1 MSSSSGVAP
10 ADYPPRR
17 LNSRTLMR
25 NRIAK
30 FFEFPAVSRVAWHVR
45 RVSSKF
51 DGGFLRPLFVFL
63 LFILVLTSALIWLFE
78 TDRTLK
84 DLGRAVYWT
93 STTVI
98 GRGDS
103 AMAEGPVGWVVGA
116 LLGLFGVAVVATM
129 TGLLVGFVID
139 FILKEGQ
146 GMGASGYTDHI
157 VVCGWNPTARDLI
170 DELTAEGTAKI
181 VLIHNS
187 DKNPA
192 EGLVYFVNGDTTSE
206 EDLRRAGIE
215 NARAAIICPADS
227 SNEADLH
234 SILTVL
240 AVESVAPNVRTVAEV
255 NNPIHV
261 PHFRRADVDELLV
274 TSKLTSRLLA
284 RSALY
289 PGLSELVT
297 DILGGA
303 GNDEDPQL
311 YRVQMPVEGVGKSII
326 ELGALMRA
334 EHHATVLA
342 VIRSGN
348 TVANPPHGFRM
359 EAGDDLVILA
369 FSLGYLTPVD
379 EVSDRTSE
387 VAADP
392 AKSPSSKLSPA

>member
-1 MSSSSGVAP
+1 
-10 ADYPPRR
+10 
-17 LNSRTLMR
+17 MR
-25 NRIAK
+25 NRISE
-30 FFEFPAVSRVAWHVR
+30 FFEFPAVRRIGWHIRRVA
-45 RVSSKF
+45 SKF
-51 DGGFLRPLFVFL
+51 DGGFFKPLFLFL
-63 LFILVLTSALIWLFE
+63 LVILVVTSALVWLFE
-78 TDRTLK
+78 TDKTLR
-84 DLGRAVYWT
+84 DLGRAIYWT
-93 STTVI
+93 STTVL
-98 GRGDS
+98 GQGDS
-103 AMAEGPVGWVVGA
+103 SMATGPVGWVVGW

-129 TGLLVGFVID
+129 TGVLVGFVID

-146 GMGASGYTDHI
+146 GMGASGYKDHI

-170 DELTAEGTAKI
+170 DELVSDGSAKI

-192 EGLVYFVNGDTTSE
+192 EGLAYFVSGDTTSE
-206 EDLRRAGIE
+206 EDLRRAGID
-215 NARAAIICPADS
+215 NAKAAIICPADS

-240 AVESVAPNVRTVAEV
+240 AIESIAPGVRTVAEV

-311 YRVQMPVEGVGKSII
+311 YRVQMPAEGIGKSII

-334 EHHATVLA
+334 DHHATVLA
-342 VIRSGN
+342 VIRAGL

-359 EAGDDLVILA
+359 EAGDDLVVLA
-369 FSLGYLTPVD
+369 FSLGNLVPVD
-379 EVSDRTSE
+379 EDRRRSSGQP
-387 VAADP
+387 ADP
-392 AKSPSSKLSPA
+392 SPSPTSRLSTV